1 MRSFYKLDLPQMT
14 AIAIKYGIDQY
25 LGKRW
30 QGYFTKFLQRFLSN
44 DYPSEPMDILYKMQ
58 P

>member
-1 MRSFYKLDLPQMT
+1 MT